1 MNVKKFFA
9 LGLLFLLFC
18 STKSFGE
25 ENSSKEDVNKQ
36 LIAAVEKGDEKA
48 VEQLLKQGA
57 DPNTRIMRYMYETQ
71 YYSSNRPVLTE
82 SASNGYKSI
91 VNQLLSAGARIDEE
105 YFYSHDTGGP
115 WCDHTGMTAL
125 LQAVENRQWEVAELL
140 VEKGANVNAVK
151 RVRRH
156 IPTMY
161 EKVDYYSILD
171 LTLIRLPSDSS
182 FVKLLKQ
189 KGARSAENTNLESIL
204 KSLKEN
210 GTK

>member
-36 LIAAVEKGDEKA
+36 LISAVQKGDEKA
-48 VEQLLKQGA
+48 VEEFLKQGA
-57 DPNTRIMRYMYETQ
+57 DPNTRIMRYMHETQ

-82 SASNGYKSI
+82 AASNGYKSI

-140 VEKGANVNAVK
+140 VGKGADVNAVK
-151 RVRRH
+151 RVRKF
-156 IPTMY
+156 IMDY
-161 EKVDYYSILD
+161 EKIDYYSILD
-171 LTLIRLPSDSS
+171 LTRSHNAPES
-182 FVKLLKQ
+182 FYKLLEDKEA
-189 KGARSAENTNLESIL
+189 KSADDLN
-204 KSLKEN
+204 KK
-210 GTK
+210 